1 MDEYNVIEERIE
13 RAQEVN
19 RRIIDAIPSTN
30 SYMPASVSS
39 IMEEIKYKQEKVT
52 YGKRQGSN
60 QFEEIKREPYKN
72 EKDEDIL
79 QVIYLPLEIKSNNV
93 STYKT
98 LPKVKNEF
106 EEAQENGFKG
116 TTDKIEE
123 YLEIRDYT

>member
-1 MDEYNVIEERIE
+1 MQEYSIIEERIE
-13 RAQEVN
+13 RAQEVS
-19 RRIIDAIPSTN
+19 RRIIDAIPSVN

-72 EKDEDIL
+72 EKNEDIL
-79 QVIYLPLEIKSNNV
+79 EIIYLPLEIRSKSL

-98 LPKVKNEF
+98 LTKVNNEL
-106 EEAQENGFKG
+106 EEAETIGFKG
-116 TTDKIEE
+116 SIED
-123 YLEIRDYT
+123 YLSK